1 MERVARDDALHPWPE
16 DMLEWAARNG
26 AQALGFGAQTGTLE
40 PGKKADL
47 FIINTRKAHL
57 VPATRIV
64 SGFVHNGQTADI
76 ESVMV
81 DGRWLMRDGRVL
93 TIDEADI
100 IERAEEIGQR
110 LWRHLVERYPDVPF
124 PIHLPGEC

>member
-1 MERVARDDALHPWPE
+1 
-16 DMLEWAARNG
+16 
-26 AQALGFGAQTGTLE
+26 
-40 PGKKADL
+40 
-47 FIINTRKAHL
+47 
-57 VPATRIV
+57 V

-110 LWRHLVERYPDVPF
+110 LWRHLVEGYPDVPF